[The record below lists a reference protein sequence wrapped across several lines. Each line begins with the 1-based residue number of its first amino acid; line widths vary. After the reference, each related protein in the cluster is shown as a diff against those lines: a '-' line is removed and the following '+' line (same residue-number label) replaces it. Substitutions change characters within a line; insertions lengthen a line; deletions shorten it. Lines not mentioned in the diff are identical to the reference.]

1 MFDSEK
7 HVLLIFA
14 ALVSMFHFTSFRC
27 ANFEIINNEPT
38 KFYQKEKRIVPKE
51 AKNPTENTDIANLHI
66 ESTNKAEIKNKLFR
80 VES

>member
-7 HVLLIFA
+7 RVLLIFA
-14 ALVSMFHFTSFRC
+14 ALVSMIHFTSFRC

-51 AKNPTENTDIANLHI
+51 AKNPTENTDIANLHK
-66 ESTNKAEIKNKLFR
+66 KAEIKNKLFR